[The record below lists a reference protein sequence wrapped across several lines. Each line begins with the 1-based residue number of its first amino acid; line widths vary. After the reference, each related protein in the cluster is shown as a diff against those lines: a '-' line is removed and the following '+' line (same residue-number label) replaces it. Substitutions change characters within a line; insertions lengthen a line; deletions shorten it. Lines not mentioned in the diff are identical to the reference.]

1 MAHYEMNAIVRISTI
16 QTSIVGLS
24 GPTRL
29 GMAPLN
35 YPNNNS
41 LQEESGRI
49 SFTQM
54 MTTRRVG
61 GFDGYFSHVIA
72 NSVIDAMTS
81 KDNHLLPTGY
91 RSGGERPIGAANGVE
106 FGEMSCSLSSHNPT
120 GASVGIQ
127 TLVSSNYSDNAVDN
141 TSLVEFM

>member
-24 GPTRL
+24 GATRL
-29 GMAPLN
+29 DMTPLD

-49 SFTQM
+49 SCTQM

-72 NSVIDAMTS
+72 NSVIDATS
-81 KDNHLLPTGY
+81 KDNHLLPLSY

-106 FGEMSCSLSSHNPT
+106 FGEMSCSLPSHNPT